1 MIKKA
6 YTGDKRDGSGLFFVP
21 EEVQRSILVE
31 YFSRKYYLTVGFF
44 MFIIG
49 ALFGILIG

>member
-6 YTGDKRDGSGLFFVP
+6 YTDDKRDGSGLFFIP
-21 EEVQRSILVE
+21 EEVQRSVILE
-31 YFSRKYYLTVGFF
+31 YFSRKYYLTVGLL

-49 ALFGILIG
+49 TLFGTLIG

>member
-6 YTGDKRDGSGLFFVP
+6 YTSDKNDGSEMFFVP
-21 EEVQRSILVE
+21 EDVQRSILVE

-44 MFIIG
+44 MFIVG

>member
-6 YTGDKRDGSGLFFVP
+6 YTNDKRDGSGLFFVP
-21 EEVQRSILVE
+21 EEVQRSVILE
-31 YFSRKYYLTVGFF
+31 YFSRKYYITVGFL

-49 ALFGILIG
+49 TLFGILIG